1 MVVCY
6 SCVTEQLIVK
16 YIIPASGCN
25 SIPPV
30 DIDFAVIEIQARTI
44 VITVVFLTPCV
55 IIMVFSFIKAEEESA
70 SVGKLMVYFSI
81 YIIEV
86 IVVFFILRQK
96 RSCHQVQIGAA
107 SCQTERSFV
116 FYDRSFKMQLTG

>member
-6 SCVTEQLIVK
+6 SRVTEQLIVEH
-16 YIIPASGCN
+16 IIPASGCD

-44 VITVVFLTPCV
+44 VITVVFLIPFV

-81 YIIEV
+81 DIIEV
-86 IVVFFILRQK
+86 IVVFLSSGRK
-96 RSCHQVQIGAA
+96 GLATRS
-107 SCQTERSFV
+107 R
-116 FYDRSFKMQLTG
+116 